1 MDLQRILRHLSM
13 GPRRAR
19 RRFPPVVLA
28 EIEHAIVAAERQHA
42 GEICFAIESALPLA
56 EVWRGLTPRERAVHV
71 FSLLRVWDTA
81 ANNGV
86 LIYVLVADGAIELI
100 ADRTVAARIAPE
112 EWQRVCRQIETDFA
126 AGRYR
131 DGAVAAVRAV
141 GAHLARHFPAQRG
154 ESDELPNQPV
164 LL

>member
-1 MDLQRILRHLSM
+1 MEWRRILRHYVT
-13 GPRRAR
+13 GPSRAR
-19 RRFPPVVLA
+19 RRFPPAVLA
-28 EIEHAIVAAERQHA
+28 EIERAIVAGEKQHA

-56 EVWRGLTPRERAVHV
+56 ELWAGVTPRERAVHV

-86 LIYVLVADGAIELI
+86 LIYLLVADGAIELV
-100 ADRTVAARIAPE
+100 ADRAVAARIPQE
-112 EWQRVCRQIETDFA
+112 EWERLCREIETAFA
-126 AGRYR
+126 AGRYG
-131 DGAVAAVRAV
+131 DGALSAVRAV
-141 GAHLARHFPAQRG
+141 GAHLARHFPAEHG

>member
-1 MDLQRILRHLSM
+1 MEWRRIFRHFATGAGS
-13 GPRRAR
+13 AR
-19 RRFPPVVLA
+19 RLFPPAVLA
-28 EIEHAIVAAERQHA
+28 EIECAIVAAEKEHA

-56 EVWRGLTPRERAVHV
+56 ELWHGVTPRERAVHV

-86 LIYVLVADGAIELI
+86 LIYVLVADGAIELV
-100 ADRTVAARIAPE
+100 ADRAVTAVIANE
-112 EWQRVCRQIETDFA
+112 EWQRLCRELETAFRT
-126 AGRYR
+126 GHHG
-131 DGAVAAVRAV
+131 DGALAAVRAV
-141 GAHLARHFPAQRG
+141 AAQLARHFPAQHG

>member
-1 MDLQRILRHLSM
+1 MEWRRIFRHFAA

-19 RRFPPVVLA
+19 RRFPPAVLA
-28 EIEHAIVAAERQHA
+28 EIERAIVAGERHHA

-56 EVWRGLTPRERAVHV
+56 ELWQGVTPRERAVHV

-86 LIYVLVADGAIELI
+86 LIYVLVADGAIELV
-100 ADRTVAARIAPE
+100 ADRAVAAKIAQE
-112 EWQRVCRQIETDFA
+112 EWQRLCREIETAFR
-126 AGRYR
+126 AGTYGE
-131 DGAVAAVRAV
+131 GAVAAVRAV

>member
-1 MDLQRILRHLSM
+1 MEWRRILRHFAT

-19 RRFPPVVLA
+19 RCFPPTVLS
-28 EIEHAIVAAERQHA
+28 EIERAIVAGERQHA

-56 EVWRGLTPRERAVHV
+56 ELWHGVTPRERAVHV

-86 LIYVLVADGAIELI
+86 LIYILIADGAIELV
-100 ADRTVAARIAPE
+100 ADRAVAARIPQD
-112 EWQRVCRQIETDFA
+112 EWERLCREIETAFG
-126 AGRYR
+126 AGRYG
-131 DGAVAAVRAV
+131 DGALAAVRAV